1 MGAALVAA
9 AREGWTYDE
18 PWHVG
23 WSRRLIEERVTE
35 RQSNPLYN
43 SKTPALLPHALAKM
57 AAERAGA
64 TDATALRFVTR
75 LPSVVCLAGTLA
87 ALFLITRRWV
97 GPAPAHLA
105 TMAAALDPNLVAH
118 GSVATTEMP
127 YALALLLVL
136 GAALAFLERTDAK
149 RAALLGLA
157 LAFAFTAK
165 FTAFLLVPG
174 LLVLPL
180 LRPPAR
186 ATAARMLRQAPL
198 IVLVAWLGISAAYL
212 FIGFGVPVA
221 EVPWKSAPLR
231 ALAAI
236 LPGLRLPAPLD
247 FVTGLDICIA
257 HERERGWPVML
268 FGRRFE
274 GGVWFYFLA
283 LWILKTPL
291 ALLLAE
297 VTGAA
302 RALRDAALRANPC
315 LRLFAWNLLVNGVY
329 FSLLFRAQI
338 GYRYVLMA
346 LPLLAAIAA
355 AGLATLRPTAA
366 ARGLLLLVVASSI
379 AEQAPYLGNPLA
391 FTNLAV
397 QPKRDVYRLMDNAN
411 VAWGQH
417 RMQIGSWLSEAGLA
431 QAHLDPVHI
440 LPGEN
445 VFELNLVTGVDGWER
460 QRWLREHLQPIGH
473 FGHTYLRYHVDE
485 ATFDRYLGEARHLW
499 PTAEAGALCERV
511 PLAPPVNGALPLGE
525 GSSRRVWIVCIE
537 APGRIDL
544 GVAVDRGQLRWGRA
558 DAPLADWDAL
568 GPGQRAW
575 YRLEPGRH
583 AFAATGADW
592 RFAGRFLPPAGGFT
606 FGVAPARADKRR
618 VLGPGDEDDGAVTGG
633 TGRPGP
639 SSPP

>member
-1 MGAALVAA
+1 MGAALLAA

-23 WSRRLIEERVTE
+23 WSRRLIEERLTE
-35 RQSNPLYN
+35 RQSSPLYN

-57 AAERAGA
+57 AAERAGVK
-64 TDATALRFVTR
+64 DATALRFVTR
-75 LPSVVCLAGTLA
+75 LPSAACLAATLA
-87 ALFLITRRWV
+87 ALFLIMRRWV
-97 GPAPAHLA
+97 GLLPAHLA
-105 TMAAALDPNLVAH
+105 TIGIALDPNLVAH

-127 YALALLLVL
+127 YALAVLLVL
-136 GAALAFLERTDAK
+136 GVALAFLERTDAK

-165 FTAFLLVPG
+165 FTAFLLLPG
-174 LLVLPL
+174 LAVLPL
-180 LRPPAR
+180 LAPAPR
-186 ATAARMLRQAPL
+186 AVRTARMLRFTVV
-198 IVLVAWLGISAAYL
+198 IVAVAWLAVSASYL
-212 FIGFGVPVA
+212 FVGFGAPMA
-221 EVPWKSAPLR
+221 EAPWKSTPLR
-231 ALAAI
+231 ALAAAA
-236 LPGLRLPAPLD
+236 PGLRLPVPLD
-247 FVTGLDICIA
+247 FVTGIDICIA

-268 FGRRFE
+268 FGRRFPD
-274 GGVWFYFLA
+274 GVWFYFLA
-283 LWILKTPL
+283 LWALKTPL

-297 VTGAA
+297 AA
-302 RALRDAALRANPC
+302 GLVRAALNAAARANPC

-346 LPLLAAIAA
+346 LPLVVAIAA
-355 AGLATLRPTAA
+355 AGLATLRKTAA
-366 ARGLLLLVVASSI
+366 AKGLLFLVVVSGI
-379 AEQAPYLGNPLA
+379 AEQAAFLGNPIA

-417 RMQIGSWLSEAGLA
+417 RMQIGSWLSAAGLG

-460 QRWLREHLQPIGH
+460 QRWLREHLRPVAH
-473 FGHTYLRYHVDE
+473 YGHTYLRYHVDD
-485 ATFDRYLGEARHLW
+485 ATFERYLDEARHLR
-499 PTAEAGALCERV
+499 PAAADQALCEGI
-511 PLAPPVNGALPLGE
+511 PLAAAANGALPLGE
-525 GSSRRVWIVCIE
+525 GSSRRVWIVCVE
-537 APGRIDL
+537 APRRIDL
-544 GVAVDRGQLRWGRA
+544 GLEVDGGQIRWGRA
-558 DAPLADWDAL
+558 EAPIADWDGL
-568 GPGQRAW
+568 GPGQQSW

-592 RFAGRFLPPAGGFT
+592 RFAGRFLVQGGGFS
-606 FGVAPARADKRR
+606 FGVAPARTDKRR
-618 VLGPGDEDDGAVTGG
+618 VLGLGDEEEGASGG
-633 TGRPGP
+633 TGPRGP